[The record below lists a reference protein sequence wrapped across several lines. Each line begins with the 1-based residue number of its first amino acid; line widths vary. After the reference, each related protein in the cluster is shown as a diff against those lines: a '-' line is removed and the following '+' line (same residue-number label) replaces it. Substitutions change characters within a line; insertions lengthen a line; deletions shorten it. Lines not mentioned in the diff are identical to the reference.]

1 MSNFNYHYFWND
13 VDIVEAKKKVSK
25 IGKLN
30 CASNELIHHDLAC
43 INDDMIKVLDVNLNN
58 CYIYY
63 PDKMVKFSKLLQ
75 IPPENLQLFSGSD
88 DAIKIVLTALG
99 INCEN
104 IIIQSPNYENY
115 YCYARLNGYKIVQW
129 NMDDTYHFAV
139 SKGIE
144 LLEQIGVSIV
154 ILTTP
159 NGFTGFTMTLED
171 ITSIIE
177 VAYSKN
183 SIVVIDQAY
192 APFAKINYIKF
203 ALKYDNVIVISTL
216 SKGLGL
222 AGARL
227 AYTCTCTNIASYLTK
242 WNGINSVSAL
252 SYEIGEYYLSCKS
265 LDKIIN
271 DILQERN
278 EFIDFINTKTPW
290 IAYPSKANFVL
301 INLGSEKIAIGLSDY
316 FNENDIIV
324 RRLMIN
330 PFKNCVRIT
339 IVDHDKMQKIKA
351 VIIKYAAGRSH

>member
-1 MSNFNYHYFWND
+1 MKNFNYHHFWND
-13 VDIVEAKKKVSK
+13 VDTVEAKKKVSK

-75 IPPENLQLFSGSD
+75 IPKENLQLFSGLD

-99 INCEN
+99 INCKN

-115 YCYARLNGYKIVQW
+115 YCYARLNGYIIVQW

-177 VAYSKN
+177 VAYSNN

-192 APFAKINYIKF
+192 APFAEINYIKF

-227 AYTCTCTNIASYLTK
+227 AYTCTCKNIASYLTK
-242 WNGINSVSAL
+242 WNG
-252 SYEIGEYYLSCKS
+252 
-265 LDKIIN
+265 
-271 DILQERN
+271 
-278 EFIDFINTKTPW
+278 
-290 IAYPSKANFVL
+290 L
-301 INLGSEKIAIGLSDY
+301 IV
-316 FNENDIIV
+316 F
-324 RRLMIN
+324 
-330 PFKNCVRIT
+330 P
-339 IVDHDKMQKIKA
+339 H
-351 VIIKYAAGRSH
+351 